1 MAKRKTRNK
10 SFASKRAAEAE
21 AAQRQENIKSAIRNG
36 IIGLVGVAIVGAGL
50 FFLVQYLNTS
60 QAEPEPAAVESGEGV
75 VDTGSASEQA
85 ETVVEEPAADEEM
98 ADSEMTESHSAVPT
112 GTLIETDRPVAELA
126 PIERNDFYSAP
137 PEMMI
142 DTSKSYQAL
151 FVTDQGEMLIN
162 LFDDQAPVTVNNFVF
177 LATQG
182 FYDDLTFHRVIQDFM
197 VQGGDPV
204 GVGNGGPGYTFEDE
218 FDPSLRFDRRGL
230 LAMANSGPATNGSQF
245 FITHVPTEWL
255 NDAHTIFGELVS
267 GDDTLG
273 AIPISGEPDS
283 PAKLIRID
291 IYEN

>member
-1 MAKRKTRNK
+1 MAKRKSKNK

-21 AAQRQENIKSAIRNG
+21 AAQRQENIQSAVRNG

-50 FFLVQYLNTS
+50 FFLIQYLGTS
-60 QAEPEPAAVESGEGV
+60 QADPEPAAVESGESV
-75 VDTGSASEQA
+75 TDTGSASE
-85 ETVVEEPAADEEM
+85 EVIEEPVVEEAMDDGDM
-98 ADSEMTESHSAVPT
+98 SEPHSAVPT
-112 GTLIETDRPVAELA
+112 GTLIETDRPMAELE
-126 PIERNDFYSAP
+126 PLERNGFYSAP

-151 FVTDQGEMLIN
+151 LVTDQGEMLIN
-162 LFDDQAPVTVNNFVF
+162 LFDDQAPITVNNFIF
-177 LATQG
+177 LATEG
-182 FYDDLTFHRVIQDFM
+182 FYDNLTFHRVIQDFM
-197 VQGGDPV
+197 VQGGDPA

-218 FDPSLRFDRRGL
+218 FDPTLSFDRRGL

-255 NDAHTIFGELVS
+255 NGAHTIFGELVS

-283 PAKLIRID
+283 PAQLIRID